1 MGTFHWENLLG
12 AVVYSA
18 LGVVML
24 LIAWVIVDKATPRD
38 LWHLIAEE
46 KNTAVAIVIGSVL
59 LGIAIIIAA
68 AVH

>member
-24 LIAWVIVDKATPRD
+24 LIAWIVVDKATPRD

-46 KNTAVAIVIGSVL
+46 KNTAVAIVIGAVL